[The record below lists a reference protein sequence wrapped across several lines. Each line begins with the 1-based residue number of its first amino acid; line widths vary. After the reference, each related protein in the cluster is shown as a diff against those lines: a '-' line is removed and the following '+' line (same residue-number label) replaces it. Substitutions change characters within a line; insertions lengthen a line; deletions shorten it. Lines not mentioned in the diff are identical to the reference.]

1 MPLGRRVGAPIGRG
15 VLRRSVGCGVVAG
28 RLSPTS
34 YVVLGTIALRGPST
48 SYDLKR
54 AVGRSIGYFWHFPHA
69 QLYSEPVRLVDLG
82 LLEAETEPAG
92 RRRRTYRLTEAG
104 RAELKA
110 WLAEPTPEHFQMR
123 DIAELKLF
131 FNELGEPGDVRR
143 LAREQVA
150 VHRERIAVYEDM
162 QRRYASLDA
171 VARRMITLRLG
182 LEMEHAALRFWS
194 GLVAEQGGD
203 EEGGDEEGGDE
214 EGGVNPDEQ
223 VDQPVDE

>member
-1 MPLGRRVGAPIGRG
+1 
-15 VLRRSVGCGVVAG
+15 VLVAD

-69 QLYSEPVRLVDLG
+69 QLYSEPMRLADLG
-82 LLEAETEPAG
+82 LLDAETETEG
-92 RRRRTYRLTEAG
+92 RRRRTFRLTEAG
-104 RAELKA
+104 RKELRT

-131 FNELGEPGDVRR
+131 FNEVGEPGDVAR

-162 QRRYASLDA
+162 QRRYDEVDA

-194 GLVAEQGGD
+194 ALLD
-203 EEGGDEEGGDE
+203 EVG
-214 EGGVNPDEQ
+214 
-223 VDQPVDE
+223 

>member
-1 MPLGRRVGAPIGRG
+1 MAD
-15 VLRRSVGCGVVAG
+15 

-69 QLYSEPVRLVDLG
+69 QLYSEPQRLVDLG
-82 LLEAETEPAG
+82 LLEAETEEGG
-92 RRRRTYRLTEAG
+92 RRRRTFRLTGAG
-104 RAELKA
+104 RDELTA

-131 FNELGEPGDVRR
+131 FNEVGDPGDVER

-150 VHRERIAVYEDM
+150 AHRERIAVYEDM
-162 QRRYASLDA
+162 QERYASLDA
-171 VARRMITLRLG
+171 VAKRMITLRLG
-182 LEMEHAALRFWS
+182 LEMEHAALRFWTS
-194 GLVAEQGGD
+194 LL
-203 EEGGDEEGGDE
+203 EEVGSA
-214 EGGVNPDEQ
+214 
-223 VDQPVDE
+223 

>member
-1 MPLGRRVGAPIGRG
+1 
-15 VLRRSVGCGVVAG
+15 VAD

-69 QLYSEPVRLVDLG
+69 QLYSEPMRLAELG
-82 LLEAETEPAG
+82 LLDAETETEG
-92 RRRRTYRLTEAG
+92 RRRRTFRLTEAG
-104 RAELKA
+104 RKELRT

-131 FNELGEPGDVRR
+131 FNEVGEPGDVAR

-162 QRRYASLDA
+162 QRRYDEVDA

-194 GLVAEQGGD
+194 SLLDG
-203 EEGGDEEGGDE
+203 EEHDA
-214 EGGVNPDEQ
+214 PT
-223 VDQPVDE
+223 